1 MLGKPGA
8 GMIALE
14 EEATENRQKRIKFQR
29 TVLAAASNPQKG
41 PLLLAPV
48 SLLAPKLTKGLPRG
62 IPWWCSGWDSM
73 LSLPGPRFNPW
84 LGN

>member
-41 PLLLAPV
+41 LSSWHPCPYWPRS
-48 SLLAPKLTKGLPRG
+48 SLKACPGEFPGGAVAGTPRSHCQG
-62 IPWWCSGWDSM
+62 PGSIPG
-73 LSLPGPRFNPW
+73 
-84 LGN
+84 